1 MPVTEVSHSGF
12 RNGTLSGEDNSDKG
26 VVLVVLP
33 KLERFIMSQCTGDLV
48 PDSTLK
54 ATPWSLI
61 VTGTLVSLASM
72 SALAPIEA
80 TADEVDEIVV
90 TARLRNSAEQLID
103 ERMNDEVVTDLL
115 GADMINRIG
124 DSTVAAALRRIS
136 GISLVNDK
144 FVYVRGLGE
153 RYSSA
158 TLNGAVVPSPDLTRN
173 VLPMDIFP
181 TSIVEALEVQ
191 KSYSA
196 EKHASFGG
204 GSVNIR
210 TKSIPDSF
218 TFSIEGGAGFNTE
231 TDNTLSYAGGGDD
244 DWGTDDGTRALPGAI
259 SAAIAQ
265 YIGQIGPQSIL
276 GELQKEAGSTATI
289 LDARALNQQIGLSLN
304 RNIDI
309 TPSSDDPDFSLQGSI
324 GNNFY
329 LTDDFEV
336 GFLASAGYETSWR
349 QTTTFNRDVR
359 FPDTRF
365 ERDQETTRSVDMD
378 ATLNL
383 GARFTEDHEIAT
395 NTMYIRN
402 TDDEAS
408 ISDFFNEND
417 SFEFID
423 ATDNSTSG
431 FQRHRTTFEERDLIV
446 NQARG
451 EHILGADTRKRLP
464 ILPGLV
470 PEEATV
476 TWRYSE
482 ARANTS
488 IPNDARV
495 TFDTDVDRELNL
507 LTSRVRNQNTAARF
521 RFTTLEDEVIDY
533 AWQLDWPIYVGDGEI
548 VLSGGSEHMQKVRL
562 YNQIEFGLGPNTVGD
577 LATLQGTPSEVFSEA
592 NITDAA
598 NDFVM
603 DFAGGGDD
611 SYIAVIVT
619 EAAFGKFDWT
629 INDSWRL
636 SAGARWEDYRQ
647 LALEWNPIS
656 YSLANPQISTDP
668 DVLDRSSFQLDDIY
682 PSVSLTYMTQFWA
695 EVFQL
700 RFGWSETVVYP
711 DLREINNTSYI
722 DARTGTLTQGNPDVV
737 PSTITN
743 FDVRAEW
750 FFNGG
755 DNLTL
760 TLFAKDIADP
770 IEFFQVGASDTN
782 RSREIIN
789 AESGEIT
796 GLEIEG
802 LKKLGGILGGFGDPF
817 FIQGTIT
824 LQDSELVAG
833 DKASAPTNPVRSI
846 AGASE
851 YVVNA
856 ILGFDSMDARHTA
869 TVSYNV
875 FGERLFLAGRLSGPD
890 AFEQPFNSVDL
901 TYSWYPTDN
910 ITVQAKAKN
919 LLDEEVVIEQRGVQT
934 FVEKPGSSVS
944 VSFEW
949 SL

>member
-1 MPVTEVSHSGF
+1 
-12 RNGTLSGEDNSDKG
+12 
-26 VVLVVLP
+26 
-33 KLERFIMSQCTGDLV
+33 
-48 PDSTLK
+48 
-54 ATPWSLI
+54 
-61 VTGTLVSLASM
+61 
-72 SALAPIEA
+72 
-80 TADEVDEIVV
+80 
-90 TARLRNSAEQLID
+90 
-103 ERMNDEVVTDLL
+103 
-115 GADMINRIG
+115 
-124 DSTVAAALRRIS
+124 
-136 GISLVNDK
+136 
-144 FVYVRGLGE
+144 
-153 RYSSA
+153 
-158 TLNGAVVPSPDLTRN
+158 
-173 VLPMDIFP
+173 
-181 TSIVEALEVQ
+181 
-191 KSYSA
+191 
-196 EKHASFGG
+196 
-204 GSVNIR
+204 
-210 TKSIPDSF
+210 
-218 TFSIEGGAGFNTE
+218 
-231 TDNTLSYAGGGDD
+231 
-244 DWGTDDGTRALPGAI
+244 
-259 SAAIAQ
+259 
-265 YIGQIGPQSIL
+265 
-276 GELQKEAGSTATI
+276 
-289 LDARALNQQIGLSLN
+289 
-304 RNIDI
+304 
-309 TPSSDDPDFSLQGSI
+309 
-324 GNNFY
+324 
-329 LTDDFEV
+329 
-336 GFLASAGYETSWR
+336 
-349 QTTTFNRDVR
+349 
-359 FPDTRF
+359 
-365 ERDQETTRSVDMD
+365 MD

-395 NTMYIRN
+395 KTMYIRN

-417 SFEFID
+417 SFEFIG

-451 EHILGADTRKRLP
+451 EHVLGVDTRERLS

-488 IPNDARV
+488 IPNDTRLP
-495 TFDTDVDRELNL
+495 DTDVDRELNL

-533 AWQLDWPIYVGDGEI
+533 AWQIDWPIYVGDGEI

-682 PSVSLTYMTQFWA
+682 PSVSLTYVTQFWA

-743 FDVRAEW
+743 LDVRAEW

-760 TLFAKDIADP
+760 TFFAKDIADP

-802 LKKLGGILGGFGDPF
+802 LKKLGGILGTSATLSLSRVRLPFG
-817 FIQGTIT
+817 IQ
-824 LQDSELVAG
+824 
-833 DKASAPTNPVRSI
+833 N
-846 AGASE
+846 
-851 YVVNA
+851 
-856 ILGFDSMDARHTA
+856 
-869 TVSYNV
+869 
-875 FGERLFLAGRLSGPD
+875 
-890 AFEQPFNSVDL
+890 
-901 TYSWYPTDN
+901 
-910 ITVQAKAKN
+910 
-919 LLDEEVVIEQRGVQT
+919 
-934 FVEKPGSSVS
+934 
-944 VSFEW
+944 
-949 SL
+949 

>member
-1 MPVTEVSHSGF
+1 
-12 RNGTLSGEDNSDKG
+12 
-26 VVLVVLP
+26 
-33 KLERFIMSQCTGDLV
+33 
-48 PDSTLK
+48 
-54 ATPWSLI
+54 
-61 VTGTLVSLASM
+61 
-72 SALAPIEA
+72 
-80 TADEVDEIVV
+80 
-90 TARLRNSAEQLID
+90 
-103 ERMNDEVVTDLL
+103 
-115 GADMINRIG
+115 
-124 DSTVAAALRRIS
+124 
-136 GISLVNDK
+136 
-144 FVYVRGLGE
+144 
-153 RYSSA
+153 
-158 TLNGAVVPSPDLTRN
+158 
-173 VLPMDIFP
+173 
-181 TSIVEALEVQ
+181 
-191 KSYSA
+191 
-196 EKHASFGG
+196 
-204 GSVNIR
+204 
-210 TKSIPDSF
+210 
-218 TFSIEGGAGFNTE
+218 
-231 TDNTLSYAGGGDD
+231 
-244 DWGTDDGTRALPGAI
+244 
-259 SAAIAQ
+259 
-265 YIGQIGPQSIL
+265 
-276 GELQKEAGSTATI
+276 
-289 LDARALNQQIGLSLN
+289 
-304 RNIDI
+304 
-309 TPSSDDPDFSLQGSI
+309 
-324 GNNFY
+324 
-329 LTDDFEV
+329 
-336 GFLASAGYETSWR
+336 
-349 QTTTFNRDVR
+349 
-359 FPDTRF
+359 
-365 ERDQETTRSVDMD
+365 
-378 ATLNL
+378 
-383 GARFTEDHEIAT
+383 
-395 NTMYIRN
+395 
-402 TDDEAS
+402 
-408 ISDFFNEND
+408 
-417 SFEFID
+417 
-423 ATDNSTSG
+423 
-431 FQRHRTTFEERDLIV
+431 
-446 NQARG
+446 
-451 EHILGADTRKRLP
+451 
-464 ILPGLV
+464 
-470 PEEATV
+470 
-476 TWRYSE
+476 
-482 ARANTS
+482 
-488 IPNDARV
+488 
-495 TFDTDVDRELNL
+495 
-507 LTSRVRNQNTAARF
+507 
-521 RFTTLEDEVIDY
+521 
-533 AWQLDWPIYVGDGEI
+533 
-548 VLSGGSEHMQKVRL
+548 
-562 YNQIEFGLGPNTVGD
+562 
-577 LATLQGTPSEVFSEA
+577 
-592 NITDAA
+592 
-598 NDFVM
+598 M

-656 YSLANPQISTDP
+656 YSLANPRISTDP

-682 PSVSLTYMTQFWA
+682 PSVSLTYVTQFWA

-722 DARTGTLTQGNPDVV
+722 DARTGTLTRGNPDVV

-743 FDVRAEW
+743 LDVRAEW

-760 TLFAKDIADP
+760 RFFAKDIADP

-802 LKKLGGILGGFGDPF
+802 LKKLGGILGDFGAPF

-833 DKASAPTNPVRSI
+833 DKASAPTSPVRSI